1 MVNNKQQVDV
11 LIVGGGL
18 AGCLS
23 ALALSRLKTPSGK
36 PLTIAII
43 EASDVH
49 TNSNQEKSALHFDS
63 RVLALSHGSAS
74 YLKTLDVWQAI
85 QSQAAAIDTIH
96 ISDHGHYGK
105 ARIYA
110 HEHQVNALGY
120 VIEMAT
126 LGEGLVKAL
135 GNAENVSWFAPNK
148 VENIHWHSTHVD
160 VQLDDQQLLQAALI
174 LGCDGGQSK
183 CRKFA
188 NIDVVTKSYQ
198 QTAIIANVR
207 FEKPHQH
214 IAYERF
220 TEHGPLAI
228 LPLTDQD
235 NNGQKCSLVWTTT
248 PEHADYLSQLPNEG
262 FAEQLNQTFG
272 HWLGSVEHVGKRES
286 YPLDLVKANE
296 QVFHRMVLVGNASHT
311 IHPIAGQGFNLGL
324 RDVSELADMIAEQL
338 VKNEDIA
345 TFSKLSQYAVKRSK
359 DHQQI
364 IGLTDSL
371 VTLFSNKHAPLIVGR
386 NVGLKVLN
394 YCQSLKNSFVSK
406 TMGY

>member
-1 MVNNKQQVDV
+1 MVNKKQQVDV
-11 LIVGGGL
+11 IIIGGGL
-18 AGCLS
+18 SGCLS
-23 ALALSRLKTPSGK
+23 ALALSTLTTSSGT
-36 PLTIAII
+36 PLTIAIV
-43 EASDVH
+43 EASDIH
-49 TNSNQEKSALHFDS
+49 ANSNQETSALHFDS
-63 RVLALSHGSAS
+63 RVLALSHGSAN
-74 YLKTLDVWQAI
+74 YLKTLNVWQAI
-85 QSQAAAIDTIH
+85 HSKAAAINTIH
-96 ISDHGHYGK
+96 ISDQGNYGK
-105 ARIYA
+105 ARMYA
-110 HEHQVNALGY
+110 HEHHVNALGY

-126 LGEGLVKAL
+126 LGDALVQALQKAP
-135 GNAENVSWFAPNK
+135 NVSWFAPNQ
-148 VENIHWHSTHVD
+148 VANIDWHSTHVD
-160 VQLDDQQLLQAALI
+160 IQLDDQQLLQAALI
-174 LGCDGGQSK
+174 LGCDGSQSK
-183 CRKFA
+183 CRQFA

-235 NNGQKCSLVWTTT
+235 NSGQKCSLVWTTT

-272 HWLGSVEHVGKRES
+272 YWLGVVEKVGKRAS

-296 QVFHRMVLVGNASHT
+296 QVFHRMVLIGNASHT

-324 RDVSELADMIAEQL
+324 RDVSELAAVMAKQL
-338 VKNEDIA
+338 SKNEDIA
-345 TFSKLSQYAVKRSK
+345 SFAQLSRYAATRAK

-371 VTLFSNKHAPLIVGR
+371 VALFSNKHTPLIVGR

-394 YCQSLKNSFVSK
+394 YCQSLKSSFVNK